1 MKLRRDPS
9 GPKSLLLLRDVDI
22 RSGPPAGRLP
32 HRRVQCAHR
41 AMTLHRA
48 IRACQITTN
57 NNSQP
62 QTFGLVAGLGVG
74 AGIFYYK
81 ALVEAHLALGLS
93 PRIVMV
99 HADVHRVMNHAAA
112 READQLAH
120 YLAGLLGQLA
130 RGGAEI
136 AAIPAFSPQVCATEL
151 AALAPLPLVSLLDA
165 IVAEVKQRRLRRV
178 SLFGA
183 RVTMETQ
190 MFGTLHDVEVVMAR
204 PEEVDGIAAIYVRVV
219 EQAHAS
225 DEDYNALRSLAH
237 TLIEREK
244 LDAIIFAGTDLAFVF
259 NPENTD
265 FPYVDGARVHLKAI
279 MSELLR

>member
-1 MKLRRDPS
+1 M
-9 GPKSLLLLRDVDI
+9 
-22 RSGPPAGRLP
+22 
-32 HRRVQCAHR
+32 
-41 AMTLHRA
+41 
-48 IRACQITTN
+48 
-57 NNSQP
+57 
-62 QTFGLVAGLGVG
+62 G
-74 AGIFYYK
+74 AGIFYYR

-93 PRIVMV
+93 PRILMV
-99 HADVHRVMNHAAA
+99 HADVRRVMNHAAA

-151 AALAPLPLVSLLDA
+151 AAISPLPLVSLLDA
-165 IVAEVKQRRLRRV
+165 ISAEVKRRKLRRV
-178 SLFGA
+178 ALFGA

-190 MFGTLHDVEVVMAR
+190 LFGKLQDKDVEVVPATT
-204 PEEVDGIAAIYVRVV
+204 EEVDRIATIYVRVV
-219 EQAHAS
+219 EDARAS

-244 LDAIIFAGTDLAFVF
+244 LDAIVFAGTDLAFVF
-259 NPENTD
+259 NPDNTD
-265 FPYVDGARVHLKAI
+265 FPHVDGARVHLEAI